1 MIDVAEVLRD
11 LIRIDT
17 TNPPGA
23 ERAAAEYVSS
33 VLARHGIESTTHGR
47 DPERP
52 SLLARV
58 RGEGSAPPL
67 LLQGHLDVVGVTGQQ
82 WQHEPFSGEIIDGW
96 VWGRGALDMKGPIAM
111 MIDGLVRL
119 TRGHPPAGDI
129 ILCLVP
135 DEEDGGTEGA
145 GYLVT
150 EHPELFDGVEYALG
164 EFGGF
169 PFEFDGVRFSPI
181 QVSERTGVDF
191 QVTFRGDAGHA
202 SMPVPGGAMGKLGRA
217 LVNLETDHLPV
228 HLTPPTRLMLGA
240 MAPHVSPPTRL
251 AIRALLDERTAPAT
265 VAAFRSRLGRM
276 ENLFRNTATPTIVTG
291 GDKSNVIPSELTL
304 TLDGRMLPGVS
315 PVSFRDEL
323 ADLLGVECNI
333 AFKAEPSGIPPD
345 PDMGLFHL
353 LASAVRTMDP
363 GVIPIPYM
371 TPAITDAR
379 WFSRLGITCY
389 GFTPMRLP
397 PAFAFEATVH
407 GADERIPVAAL
418 RSGANAYLD
427 VFQRYGRTMG
437 R

>member
-1 MIDVAEVLRD
+1 VIDVAELLRA

-23 ERAAAEYVSS
+23 ERAAVELVAS
-33 VLARHGIESTTHGR
+33 VLADHGIGSETFAK

-52 SLLARV
+52 SLVARV
-58 RGEGSAPPL
+58 PGEGSAPPL

-82 WQHEPFSGEIIDGW
+82 WEHDPFSGDIIDGW

-111 MIDGLVRL
+111 MIDALVRL
-119 TRGHPPAGDI
+119 TQGHPPAGDI

-135 DEEDGGTEGA
+135 DEEDGGTDGA
-145 GYLVT
+145 GHLVT
-150 EHPELFDGVEYALG
+150 EHPDLFDGVEYALG

-169 PFEFDGVRFSPI
+169 PFVFDNVRFSPI
-181 QVSERTGVDF
+181 QIAERIGIEF
-191 QVTFRGDAGHA
+191 HVTFRGDPGHA
-202 SMPVPGGAMGKLGRA
+202 SMPVPGGAMGKLGEA
-217 LVNLETDHLPV
+217 LGNLDTKHLPV
-228 HLTPPTRLMLGA
+228 HLTPPTRLMLEA

-251 AIRALLDERTAPAT
+251 AIRGMLDERTAPAT
-265 VAAFRSRLGRM
+265 IAALRSRLGRM
-276 ENLFRNTATPTIVTG
+276 ENLFRNTATPTIVAG
-291 GDKSNVIPSELTL
+291 GDKVNVIPAEVAL
-304 TLDGRMLPGVS
+304 TLDGRMLPGSS

-323 ADLLGVECNI
+323 RELLDVDCDITFSTGRSGGP
-333 AFKAEPSGIPPD
+333 AE
-345 PDMGLFHL
+345 PDMGLFDL

-371 TPAITDAR
+371 SPAITDAR
-379 WFSRLGITCY
+379 WFSTLGITCY

-397 PAFAFEATVH
+397 SDFAFEATVH
-407 GADERIPVAAL
+407 GANERIPVSAL

-427 VFQRYGRTMG
+427 VFQRYGRSMG